1 MTRPIADLLE
11 EAREEGAR
19 RERVRADLARE
30 TARERAVMRS
40 IGAILQLVFWG
51 AILAALGGF

>member
-30 TARERAVMRS
+30 VARERRVLSLVGAV
-40 IGAILQLVFWG
+40 LQIAFWG
-51 AILAALGGF
+51 AILAAMGGF